1 LGNFE
6 EDVMSLLTTI
16 EADLGKVGHA
26 FVIGAVKLKAVII
39 QAAGVVDKAEPEIKV
54 IEDLANGVAE
64 QIYPGAGLV
73 MAAIEAGMNKVFN
86 AVDAAGAAAAADG
99 LNLQLDA
106 ATVAAIKAALP
117 TVKAQAATTP
127 GS

>member
-1 LGNFE
+1 
-6 EDVMSLLTTI
+6 MSILSTI

-26 FVIGAVKLKAVII
+26 FVVGAAKLKAVII

-54 IEDLANGVAE
+54 IEDLANGVVE

-73 MAAIEAGMNKVFN
+73 AVGIEAAMAKVFA
-86 AVDAAGAAAAADG
+86 AVDAAGAAASANG
-99 LNLQLDA
+99 LSLQLDQ
-106 ATVAAIKAALP
+106 ATVDAVKAALP
-117 TVKAQAATTP
+117 TVKTQAATTP